1 VWLKLHLDGINM
13 RGVRSRSLNI
23 KLRTQIRYMRRKGLS
38 RREMEQIIGHR
49 LERKA
54 ILYVMQNNYKPKD
67 DIEKGARVTLQVVCT

>member
-1 VWLKLHLDGINM
+1 
-13 RGVRSRSLNI
+13 
-23 KLRTQIRYMRRKGLS
+23 
-38 RREMEQIIGHR
+38 MEQIIGHR